1 MKITKS
7 QLKQIIKEE
16 LDEGI
21 LDTIASRLG
30 YGKKPVSKEDE
41 ILDKIEKI
49 RQVRRQLLDL
59 EIDEIVDQLP
69 EGIRDEV
76 GEEGSVELELWEA
89 IADIYKGINRTT
101 AALRDAS
108 EKLSTEHFQLSRR
121 RETEPGQVSL
131 VPGQVGQVS
140 QASAETDTSRRVPQR
155 KKV

>member
-1 MKITKS
+1 MKLTKS

-21 LDTIASRLG
+21 LDTIASRFG
-30 YGKKPVSKEDE
+30 SGKNPVSKGDE

-69 EGIRDEV
+69 EGTRDEV

-89 IADIYKGINRTT
+89 IQDIYKGISRTT
-101 AALRDAS
+101 SALRDAS
-108 EKLSTEHFQLSRR
+108 EKLI
-121 RETEPGQVSL
+121 
-131 VPGQVGQVS
+131 
-140 QASAETDTSRRVPQR
+140 
-155 KKV
+155 

>member
-21 LDTIASRLG
+21 LDTIASRFG
-30 YGKKPVSKEDE
+30 SGKNPVSKEDE

-49 RQVRRQLLDL
+49 RQVRRQLLEL
-59 EIDEIVDQLP
+59 EIGEIVDQLP
-69 EGIRDEV
+69 EGTRDEV

-89 IADIYKGINRTT
+89 IQDIYKSISRT
-101 AALRDAS
+101 ASALRGAS
-108 EKLSTEHFQLSRR
+108 EKLIW
-121 RETEPGQVSL
+121 PG
-131 VPGQVGQVS
+131 G
-140 QASAETDTSRRVPQR
+140 APQR